1 MVRKM
6 QQPIARWLP
15 PKLRPTGAALAVAMA
30 FATGAAPAQEVPT
43 FGFAPG
49 FSPAKMDPSVD
60 PRKDFTRYA
69 AGKWHDALVI
79 PGDNVRISGLDLM
92 MKRVDVSLKQLVDD
106 AAQQSATAPKGSPQ
120 QQVGGL
126 YTAGMDVDRLKAL
139 GASPLKP
146 AFDRIAAVQDRD
158 GAVRELARLSLL
170 TNDVMV
176 MGASIAPGIRDKT
189 RYIFAAGDG
198 ELVLTNFEDYL
209 KPESGTLRDGFVK
222 YVTDLMVL
230 AGSPPDEAAATAKM
244 VLALETRVAKVRQP
258 LVERS
263 DPDKRFIEMP
273 YTQLKTLTPGFNWDA
288 YFGVLGVQPPAQITA
303 IEPKAI
309 AERSAFLAGL
319 DVTQLKSL
327 LRWEYLR
334 RSLGGLSTDFA
345 QPGLAL
351 SRLIYGQGI
360 EMPPRANQVF
370 GTIGGKLG
378 HPLGQLYV
386 AKNFTAQSKRE
397 VEQMVGMVRAEFR
410 ARLAK
415 NTWLTPAT
423 RKQALYK
430 LDKVKITVGY
440 PDEWID
446 HRTVDIRPD
455 DYFGNLERLTEFRA
469 RRDLGR
475 WGGPIQE
482 DGFSIPNITLPTV
495 VNAAYNSLR
504 NGIEIPAAFLQPP
517 AYDPKGDPAINFCG
531 VGAVIGHELTHG
543 FDSGGRL
550 YDEIGRARNWWVK
563 ADEVKFVAQAKKL
576 VTQADAYQVLPGLH
590 ANGALGV
597 TENLADVGGIAFAY
611 NALQKY
617 LKAHPKE
624 NRVVDGLTQPQRC
637 FVAWAQMWSDKSLE
651 GYLRQVT
658 ATDAHAAGNYRAY
671 APAQHEPGF
680 YKAFNIR
687 PGDPMWLDPKDRVKL
702 W

>member
-1 MVRKM
+1 MIHRTR
-6 QQPIARWLP
+6 IALAVSMA
-15 PKLRPTGAALAVAMA
+15 LASGAALAQDAS
-30 FATGAAPAQEVPT
+30 T
-43 FGFAPG
+43 FGFPLA
-49 FSPAKMDPSVD
+49 FSPTKMDPSAD

-69 AGKWHDALVI
+69 AGKWHDALEI
-79 PGDNVRISGLDLM
+79 PADRVRISGLDLM
-92 MKRVDVSLKQLVDD
+92 MKRTDDVLKQLVED
-106 AAQQSATAPKGSPQ
+106 AAAQSASAPKGSPR
-120 QQVGGL
+120 QQVGAL
-126 YTAGMDVDRLKAL
+126 YTAGMDVERLRAL
-139 GASPLKP
+139 GATPLQP
-146 AFDRIAAVQDRD
+146 AFDRIAAIQDRD

-170 TNDVMV
+170 TNELLV
-176 MGASIAPGIRDKT
+176 MGATISPGIREKT
-189 RYIFAAGDG
+189 RYIAVVGDG
-198 ELVLTNFEDYL
+198 ELVLSNFEDYL
-209 KPESGTLRDGFVK
+209 KPESGKLRDGMVR
-222 YVTDLMVL
+222 YVTNLMVM
-230 AGSPPDEAAATAKM
+230 AGSTPQEAAAVATT
-244 VLALETRVAKVRQP
+244 VLALETRVARVRQP
-258 LVERS
+258 LVEHNN
-263 DPDKRFIEMP
+263 PDKRFVEMP
-273 YTQLKTLTPGFNWDA
+273 YTQLQALTPGFNWDA
-288 YFGVLGVQPPAQITA
+288 YFGVLGIPPPAQVTA
-303 IEPKAI
+303 VETRAM
-309 AERSAFLAGL
+309 AERSAFLADLGI
-319 DVTQLKSL
+319 DPLKAL
-327 LRWEYLR
+327 LKWEYLR
-334 RSLGGLSTDFA
+334 RSLGGLSPEFA

-351 SRLIYGQGI
+351 TRLTFGQGF
-360 EMPPRANQVF
+360 ELPPRANQVF

-386 AKNFTAQSKRE
+386 EKHFSPQSKRE

-410 ARLAK
+410 ARLAR

-430 LDKVKITVGY
+430 LDKVKIAVGY
-440 PDEWID
+440 PDQWID
-446 HRTVDIRPD
+446 HRAVDIRPD

-482 DGFSIPNITLPTV
+482 DGFSVPQRTLPTV
-495 VNAAYNSLR
+495 INAGYSPLR

-517 AYDPKGDPAINFCG
+517 AYTPNADPAINFCG
-531 VGAVIGHELTHG
+531 VGAVIGHEMTHG

-563 ADEVKFVAQAKKL
+563 DDEVKFVEQAKKL
-576 VTQADAYQVLPGLH
+576 VAQASAYQVLPGLH

-611 NALQKY
+611 NALQRY

-624 NRVVDGLTQPQRC
+624 NRVIDGLTPQQRC
-637 FVAWAQMWSDKSLE
+637 FVSWAQMWSDKARE

-687 PGDPMWLDPKDRVKL
+687 PGDPMWLAPKDRVRL

>member
-1 MVRKM
+1 MRRLSPFTLTVV
-6 QQPIARWLP
+6 
-15 PKLRPTGAALAVAMA
+15 AALAASLA
-30 FATGAAPAQEVPT
+30 QAQEAPSA
-43 FGFAPG
+43 GLPPG
-49 FSPAKMDPSVD
+49 FSIAKMDPSVD
-60 PRKDFTRYA
+60 PRKDFARYA
-69 AGKWHDALVI
+69 AGKWNDALVI
-79 PGDNVRISGLDLM
+79 PADRVRISGLDLM
-92 MKRVDVSLKQLVDD
+92 MKSTDTLLKQLVED
-106 AAQQSATAPKGSPQ
+106 AAKQSAAAPKGSPL
-120 QQVGGL
+120 QQVGAL
-126 YTAGMDVDRLKAL
+126 YSAGMDVDRLKAL
-139 GASPLKP
+139 GAAPLKP
-146 AFDRIAAVQDRD
+146 AFDRIAAIQDRD
-158 GAVRELARLSLL
+158 GVVREFARLSLV
-170 TNDVMV
+170 TNDMLV
-176 MGASIAPGIRDKT
+176 MGAVIGPGIRDKT
-189 RYIFAAGDG
+189 RYIAVVGDG

-209 KPESGTLRDGFVK
+209 KPESGQLRDGLVK
-222 YVTDLMVL
+222 YVTDVMVM
-230 AGSPPDEAAATAKM
+230 AGFSPDEAAATAKT

-258 LVERS
+258 LVEHNN
-263 DPDKRFIEMP
+263 PDKRFVEMP
-273 YTQLKTLTPGFNWDA
+273 YAQLKTLTPGFNWDA
-288 YFGVLGVQPPAQITA
+288 YFGVLGIQPPAQVTA
-303 IEPKAI
+303 IETKAMT
-309 AERSAFLAGL
+309 ERSAFLAELSL
-319 DVTQLKSL
+319 DQLKSL
-327 LRWEYLR
+327 LKWEYLR
-334 RSLGGLSTDFA
+334 RSLGGLSPNFT
-345 QPGLAL
+345 QPGLVL
-351 SRLIYGQGI
+351 TRMIYGQGF
-360 EMPPRANQVF
+360 ELPPRSNQVF
-370 GTIGGKLG
+370 GTIAGKLG
-378 HPLGQLYV
+378 HPLGQIYV
-386 AKNFTAQSKRE
+386 EKNFTPQSKRE
-397 VEQMVGMVRAEFR
+397 VEQMVGMVRSEFR

-430 LDKVKITVGY
+430 LDKMKITVGY
-440 PDEWID
+440 PDAWID
-446 HRTVDIRPD
+446 HRSVDIRPD

-469 RRDLGR
+469 RRDLTR
-475 WGGPIQE
+475 WGGPIKE
-482 DGFSIPNITLPTV
+482 DGFTDPRATLPTV
-495 VNAAYNSLR
+495 VNAAYSPMR

-517 AYDPKGDPAINFCG
+517 AYDPKGDPAVNFCG